1 MKEWE
6 FFWESAET
14 PKNRSY
20 GSIGFVQYRYSPAS
34 VNVDYAYGSVE
45 TFEYQNNMQFYSNG
59 VPEPYAD
66 TVKP

>member
-1 MKEWE
+1 M
-6 FFWESAET
+6 
-14 PKNRSY
+14 Y
-20 GSIGFVQYRYSPAS
+20 GSIGCVHYRYSPAS

-45 TFEYQNNMQFYSNG
+45 TFEYQNNMPLYSNG

>member
-1 MKEWE
+1 MLCILNTLGQ
-6 FFWESAET
+6 S
-14 PKNRSY
+14 N
-20 GSIGFVQYRYSPAS
+20 

-45 TFEYQNNMQFYSNG
+45 TFEYQNNMPLYSNG